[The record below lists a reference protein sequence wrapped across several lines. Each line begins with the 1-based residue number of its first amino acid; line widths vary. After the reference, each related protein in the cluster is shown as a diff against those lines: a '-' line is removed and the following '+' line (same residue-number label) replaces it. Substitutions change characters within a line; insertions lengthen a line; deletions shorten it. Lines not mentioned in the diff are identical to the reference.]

1 MATLD
6 LFRLRGRRALVAG
19 GSRGLGRVMA
29 QAFAEAG
36 ADLILVGRDRSNLE
50 KVRDEWLVFGGAID
64 LIPADLSTGEAAEE
78 LCDQVLKDGRPLD
91 ILVNNVGGRRENI
104 ALEDMTVTDWH
115 RLLDLNL
122 TAAMVCTRRLGPAMR
137 QRHWGRIIN
146 MASIAGQVAFRDIQG
161 RHYETAKAAL
171 IGFTRAVAADWA
183 ADGVTVNAISPG
195 AFLTDPNRK
204 WFVERP
210 EFRSA
215 IESRIPLGR
224 LGEPSEIGPLALY
237 LASDASRYM
246 TGQVLVL
253 DGGYTLW

>member
-1 MATLD
+1 MAVLD
-6 LFRLRGRRALVAG
+6 FFRLTGRRALVAG

-36 ADLILVGRDRSNLE
+36 ADLVLVGRDATTLQQAG
-50 KVRDEWLVFGGAID
+50 DELSALGGAVEV
-64 LIPADLSTGEAAEE
+64 LQADLSTGEGAED
-78 LCDQVLKDGRPLD
+78 LCDRVLTAGRSID
-91 ILVNNVGGRRENI
+91 ILVNNVGGRREDI
-104 ALEDMTVTDWH
+104 AIQDMTVTDWR

-122 TAAMVCTRRLGPAMR
+122 TSAMVCTRRLGPAMR
-137 QRHWGRIIN
+137 ERRWGRIIN
-146 MASIAGQVAFRDIQG
+146 IASIAGQVAFRDIGG

-171 IGFTRAVAADWA
+171 VGFTRAVAADWA
-183 ADGVTVNAISPG
+183 PDGVTVNAIAPG

-204 WFVERP
+204 WFAERP
-210 EFRSA
+210 HYRSA

-224 LGEPSEIGPLALY
+224 LGDPDEIGPLALY